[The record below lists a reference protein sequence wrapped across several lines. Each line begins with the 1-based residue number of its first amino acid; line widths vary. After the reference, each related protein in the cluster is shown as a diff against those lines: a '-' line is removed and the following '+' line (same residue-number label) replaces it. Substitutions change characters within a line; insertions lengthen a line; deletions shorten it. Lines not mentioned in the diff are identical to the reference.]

1 VRTVFKIIA
10 YSIGLAFILS
20 IGIIGCPRIGE
31 FLVEKESE
39 SAQDHFDK
47 QIQEAIDAGQVIM
60 EIDENGKVTYK
71 NADIV
76 DPNETATAPG
86 N

>member
-10 YSIGLAFILS
+10 YSIGLALVLS

-39 SAQDHFDK
+39 SAQDHFDR

-71 NADIV
+71 NAAIV
-76 DPNETATAPG
+76 EPGKTAAAPV